1 VAPVARLVKVSQQE
15 LDSVRKLYESVMSYA
30 CHGLFFR
37 EGMVLADELLKNAP
51 QGQDLLSFGKQLI
64 LDRGWAED
72 VLFTDRGAKVRG
84 SIEASPGSEMET
96 CHRLRG
102 ILSKILEAKT
112 KQRVR
117 LNEVECVSTGAKE
130 CVFEREGST

>member
-1 VAPVARLVKVSQQE
+1 MARLVKISQEE

-37 EGMVLADELLKNAP
+37 EGMVLADEMVKSLSPNADP
-51 QGQDLLSFGKQLI
+51 LVAARQMI

-72 VLFTDRGAKVRG
+72 VLFTAAGARVQG
-84 SIEASPGSEMET
+84 SIEVSPGSDMET
-96 CHRLRG
+96 CHRIRG
-102 ILSKILEAKT
+102 ILSKVLEAKT

-130 CVFEREGST
+130 CVFEREGGA

>member
-1 VAPVARLVKVSQQE
+1 M
-15 LDSVRKLYESVMSYA
+15 RKLYESVMSYA

-37 EGMVLADELLKNAP
+37 EGMVLADELVKSLAP
-51 QGQDLLSFGKQLI
+51 NQDPLVAGRAMI

-72 VLFTDRGAKVRG
+72 ILFTDSGAKVQG
-84 SIEASPGSEMET
+84 SIEVSPGSEMET
-96 CHRLRG
+96 CHRIRG
-102 ILSKILEAKT
+102 ILSKVLEAKT

-130 CVFEREGST
+130 CVFEREGSR

>member
-1 VAPVARLVKVSQQE
+1 VARFVKVSQQE

-37 EGMVLADELLKNAP
+37 EGMVLAEEITKGLALGEDPLEA
-51 QGQDLLSFGKQLI
+51 GKKII
-64 LDRGWAED
+64 LERGWADEIM
-72 VLFTDRGAKVRG
+72 FTDSGARVRG
-84 SIEASPGSEMET
+84 SIEAMPGAEMET

-102 ILSKILEAKT
+102 LLSKLLEAKK

-117 LNEVECVSTGAKE
+117 LAEVECVSTGARE
-130 CVFEREGST
+130 CLFEREAGA

>member
-1 VAPVARLVKVSQQE
+1 MARLVKISQEE

-37 EGMVLADELLKNAP
+37 EGMVLADQAVKGLGPA
-51 QGQDLLSFGKQLI
+51 QDPLAAGRQMI

-72 VLFTDRGAKVRG
+72 VLFTDSGARVRG
-84 SIEASPGSEMET
+84 SIEVSAGSEMET

-102 ILSKILEAKT
+102 ILSKVLEAKT
-112 KQRVR
+112 KQRIR

-130 CVFEREGST
+130 CVFEREGSS

>member
-1 VAPVARLVKVSQQE
+1 MARLVKVSQQE

-37 EGMVLADELLKNAP
+37 EGMVLADELLKGLP
-51 QGQDLLSFGKQLI
+51 QGQDPLSVGRQLI
-64 LDRGWAED
+64 MDRGWAED
-72 VLFTDRGAKVRG
+72 VLFTDHGAKVRG
-84 SIEASPGSEMET
+84 SIEVSPGSEMET

-102 ILSKILEAKT
+102 ILSKVLEAKT

-117 LNEVECVSTGAKE
+117 LNEVECVSTGGRE

>member
-1 VAPVARLVKVSQQE
+1 MARLVKISQEE

-37 EGMVLADELLKNAP
+37 EGMVLADEMVKTLASN
-51 QGQDLLSFGKQLI
+51 QDPLDAGRQML

-72 VLFTDRGAKVRG
+72 VLFTDSGARVHG
-84 SIEASPGSEMET
+84 SIEVSPGSEMET
-96 CHRLRG
+96 CHRIRG
-102 ILSKILEAKT
+102 ILSKVLEAKT

-130 CVFEREGST
+130 CVFEREGTS

>member
-1 VAPVARLVKVSQQE
+1 MARLVQISQEE

-37 EGMVLADELLKNAP
+37 EGMVLAERLVKGLGPSDDPLAA
-51 QGQDLLSFGKQLI
+51 GRAMI
-64 LDRGWAED
+64 LDRGWADD
-72 VLFTDRGAKVRG
+72 VTFTESGARVRG
-84 SIEASPGSEMET
+84 SIEVSPGSEIET

-102 ILSKILEAKT
+102 ILSRILEAKS
-112 KQRVR
+112 KQRIR

-130 CVFEREGST
+130 CVFEQEGSP

>member
-1 VAPVARLVKVSQQE
+1 MARLVRISQEE

-37 EGMVLADELLKNAP
+37 EGMVLADQLVKGLGPN
-51 QGQDLLSFGKQLI
+51 QDPLAAGRQMI
-64 LDRGWAED
+64 VDRGWAED
-72 VLFTDRGAKVRG
+72 VAFTDSGARVRG
-84 SIEASPGSEMET
+84 SIEVSPGSEMET

-102 ILSKILEAKT
+102 ILSKVLEAKA
-112 KQRVR
+112 KQRIR

-130 CVFEREGST
+130 CVFEREGSS

>member
-1 VAPVARLVKVSQQE
+1 MARLVRISQEE

-37 EGMVLADELLKNAP
+37 EGMVLADEMVRSLPAN
-51 QGQDLLSFGKQLI
+51 QDPLAAARQML

-72 VLFTDRGAKVRG
+72 VTFTDTGARVRG
-84 SIEASPGSEMET
+84 SIEVSHGSGMET
-96 CHRLRG
+96 CHRIRG
-102 ILSKILEAKT
+102 ILSKVLEAKT

-130 CVFEREGST
+130 CVFQREGSP

>member
-1 VAPVARLVKVSQQE
+1 MARVVQISQQE

-37 EGMVLADELLKNAP
+37 EGMVLADEMLRANGAGEDPLVLVKRLLVE
-51 QGQDLLSFGKQLI
+51 
-64 LDRGWAED
+64 RGWVED
-72 VLFTDRGAKVRG
+72 VLFTERGARVQG
-84 SIEASPGSEMET
+84 SVEAIPGAQTET

-102 ILSKILEAKT
+102 ILSKALEAKA

-117 LNEVECVSTGAKE
+117 LNEVECVSTGGRE
-130 CVFEREGST
+130 CVFEPEGTS

>member
-1 VAPVARLVKVSQQE
+1 M
-15 LDSVRKLYESVMSYA
+15 RKLYESVMSYA

-37 EGMVLADELLKNAP
+37 EGMVLADDVVKGLGPA
-51 QGQDLLSFGKQLI
+51 QDPLAAGRQMI

-72 VLFTDRGAKVRG
+72 VLFTDSGARVRG
-84 SIEASPGSEMET
+84 SIEVSAGSEIET

-102 ILSKILEAKT
+102 ILSRVLEAKT
-112 KQRVR
+112 KQRIR

-130 CVFEREGST
+130 CVFEREGSS

>member
-1 VAPVARLVKVSQQE
+1 MARLVRISQEE

-37 EGMVLADELLKNAP
+37 EGMVLAEQLVKGLGPN
-51 QGQDLLSFGKQLI
+51 QDPLAAGRAMI
-64 LDRGWAED
+64 VDRGWAEE
-72 VLFTDRGAKVRG
+72 VTFTDSGARVRG
-84 SIEASPGSEMET
+84 SIEVSPGSEMET

-102 ILSKILEAKT
+102 ILSRVLEAKA

-130 CVFEREGST
+130 CVFEREGTS